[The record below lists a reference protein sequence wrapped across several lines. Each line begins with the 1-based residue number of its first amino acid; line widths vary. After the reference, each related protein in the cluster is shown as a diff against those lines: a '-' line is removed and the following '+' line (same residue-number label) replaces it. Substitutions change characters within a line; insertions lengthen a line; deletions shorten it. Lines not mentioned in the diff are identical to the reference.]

1 MYILGNNFN
10 SEVRIL
16 DKPLSDS
23 KSFDLSDGVKY
34 ICITYKTSWSI
45 FGDLYDIYYKVF
57 AADQLF
63 IDISTI
69 SISTDHIVLILK
81 YTPSFRA
88 SKTTAVMFALAYVA
102 GQHFW

>member
-1 MYILGNNFN
+1 MYLNISLCIVGPRFGILKF
-10 SEVRIL
+10 VPI
-16 DKPLSDS
+16 
-23 KSFDLSDGVKY
+23 
-34 ICITYKTSWSI
+34 I
-45 FGDLYDIYYKVF
+45 LYDIYYKVF